1 MIRVGILTLSDKG
14 SLGQRE
20 DLSGKYLKE
29 YVLKQGWEVTAYQIL
44 PDEKELIKKT
54 LIYWCDTLNLDLILT
69 NGGTGVHPRDV
80 TPDATQEVIE
90 KDIPGLG
97 EYIRYISF
105 TKTPRAALSRGL
117 AGIRKGTLIVNLPG
131 SPKALEEIMPS
142 LSDLLT
148 HAIAKIKGDPS
159 ECARA

>member
-29 YVLKQGWEVTAYQIL
+29 FVLNQGWEVTAYQIL

-90 KDIPGLG
+90 RDIPGLG